1 MKSIV
6 FFALVL
12 AVAFSTEDVFA
23 EIRKSD
29 FGSTLTQTI
38 ELQLKT
44 SDNIVQVTKMVEKVK
59 KGLRKE
65 RDEASAAYKSISDSC
80 TGDFSKFTSDL
91 DSYQTTKTKNE
102 RLVQVDGPQLA
113 SRLKEQSNRQSEL
126 ANRQNALKNRRAE
139 NARRVKEFH
148 GALSEHA
155 AVKRMM
161 IKARKIMQ
169 EAFRHKGEFLQLK
182 ATAFAKL
189 STHIKAF
196 KPLKEQ
202 GISHGYAQI
211 FNVIA
216 MIAERAQSTHP
227 TVADSSLVDT
237 VLRIFDDIEENLQ
250 TSLDIEKKAEAN
262 RVAAFKDV
270 EARLEGQI
278 SDLND
283 SLAKVAGQILKLKF
297 EIGSYEAAI
306 DAAQQDIDGVNTL
319 FTARKVA
326 CGNEDKSFQAK
337 YDDLS
342 NQIRICGHAVY
353 LMKEKRELLER
364 YRH

>member
-6 FFALVL
+6 FFALVF

-44 SDNIVQVTKMVEKVK
+44 TDNIAQVTKMVEKVK
-59 KGLRKE
+59 AGLRKE
-65 RDEASAAYKSISDSC
+65 RDAASADYKSISDGC
-80 TGDFSKFTSDL
+80 TADFSKFTADI
-91 DSYQTTKTKNE
+91 DSFQTSKTKNG
-102 RLVQVDGPQLA
+102 RLVQVDAPQLA
-113 SRLKEQSNRQSEL
+113 SRQSEKANRVSEL
-126 ANRQNALKNRRAE
+126 ANRNKALKSRRAE
-139 NARRVKEFH
+139 NGRRVNEFK
-148 GALSEHA
+148 GALKEHA

-161 IKARKIMQ
+161 VKARKIMT
-169 EAFRHKGEFLQLK
+169 EAFRHKGEFLQMK
-182 ATAFAKL
+182 TSAFAKL
-189 STHIKAF
+189 SAHIKAF
-196 KPLKEQ
+196 QPLKPQ

-216 MIAERAQSTHP
+216 MIAERAQHP
-227 TVADSSLVDT
+227 AVADSSLVDT

-262 RVAAFKDV
+262 RVAAFRDV
-270 EARLEGQI
+270 EARLLGQI
-278 SDLND
+278 GDLNQAI
-283 SLAKVAGQILKLKF
+283 AKVAGQILKLRF
-297 EIGSYEAAI
+297 ELGSYKEAMQN
-306 DAAQQDIDGVNTL
+306 AQQSINDTTKLLNEK
-319 FTARKVA
+319 KVS
-326 CGNEDKSFQAK
+326 CNNEDKAFQTQ

-353 LMKEKRELLER
+353 LMKDKRELLER
-364 YRH
+364 YRN